1 MKFTHTLAIASAITA
16 LLAACGNAQPVNPTP
31 VPDLP
36 TPAPP
41 TFEVQRGLV
50 ARGVEFNARV
60 QPASSETLAFQTDG
74 RLYKLNV
81 KEGDKVKAGDILAEL
96 DLTDLKAQL
105 EQETI
110 RLRTAQSVLSNTVQT
125 FSETVRLAQL
135 DLDQAKLRYEVAR
148 TRAGGDNSVL
158 NNDLKRIDKRIAE
171 IENSIKQARANF
183 DQAGADNAA
192 KVLEDALIER
202 ERVLA
207 NLSDADR
214 GLRAL
219 ELEARLLAADV
230 ERAQIRVRQLKGTI
244 DPAQIEVI
252 ETTRIAVESTQGKI
266 LNGSLV
272 APFEGEV
279 GLISIKVGDNVRAL
293 SPLMVVAKPGDLELV
308 ATPTEEQL
316 NEISLGQ
323 AVTVQFLGVDSEPIT
338 GAIAKVP
345 IIGNEA
351 TGGGIGSQGRAR
363 VVRIELT
370 GSPKMESG
378 ALARIK
384 TQSSAKEGVLWVPP
398 QVVRTFRARRFVV
411 VRNQDGTEQRVDV
424 KTGLEGGDRLEI
436 LDGLKEGA
444 IVVSP

>member
-135 DLDQAKLRYEVAR
+135 DLDQAKLRYEVAL

-214 GLRAL
+214 GLRAHAKRHHHRFHRCRTRL
-219 ELEARLLAADV
+219 RARHLHAVRLRHARRRDWLRRIRPRRPHRRHAAKRSILSLL
-230 ERAQIRVRQLKGTI
+230 
-244 DPAQIEVI
+244 
-252 ETTRIAVESTQGKI
+252 
-266 LNGSLV
+266 SL
-272 APFEGEV
+272 
-279 GLISIKVGDNVRAL
+279 
-293 SPLMVVAKPGDLELV
+293 
-308 ATPTEEQL
+308 
-316 NEISLGQ
+316 
-323 AVTVQFLGVDSEPIT
+323 
-338 GAIAKVP
+338 
-345 IIGNEA
+345 
-351 TGGGIGSQGRAR
+351 SQGVRRCSVGVRR
-363 VVRIELT
+363 VI
-370 GSPKMESG
+370 G
-378 ALARIK
+378 
-384 TQSSAKEGVLWVPP
+384 
-398 QVVRTFRARRFVV
+398 
-411 VRNQDGTEQRVDV
+411 
-424 KTGLEGGDRLEI
+424 
-436 LDGLKEGA
+436 
-444 IVVSP
+444 